1 MKLTIASLAPPSL
14 MIGALFAA
22 APAAAKDVTVHM
34 KTSGQ
39 GGMMVFEPSFIKA
52 QPGDVIHFVPT
63 NPSHNAE
70 TIPTMLPDGVAP
82 SAGLMNKEF
91 VLPVTKP
98 GIYGI
103 KCKPHYAMG
112 MVAVVQ
118 VGNGPSA
125 NLAAAKAVKV
135 PGLGG
140 KRMAA
145 ALAQAK

>member
-1 MKLTIASLAPPSL
+1 MKFVAVAI
-14 MIGALFAA
+14 IAA
-22 APAAAKDVTVHM
+22 ATVASPVLAKDVIVQM
-34 KTSGQ
+34 KTSGK

-63 NPSHNAE
+63 DMSHNAE
-70 TIPTMLPDGVAP
+70 TIPTMLPAGVAP
-82 SAGLMNKEF
+82 SKGGMNKEF
-91 VLPVTKP
+91 VLPVTTP

-103 KCKPHYAMG
+103 KCRPHFPMG

-125 NLAAAKAVKV
+125 NLAAAKAIAM
-135 PGLGG
+135 PGLAG

-145 ALAQAK
+145 ALAMAK

>member
-1 MKLTIASLAPPSL
+1 
-14 MIGALFAA
+14 
-22 APAAAKDVTVHM
+22 
-34 KTSGQ
+34 
-39 GGMMVFEPSFIKA
+39 
-52 QPGDVIHFVPT
+52 
-63 NPSHNAE
+63 
-70 TIPTMLPDGVAP
+70 MLPDGVAP
-82 SAGLMNKEF
+82 SSGLMNKEF

-135 PGLGG
+135 PGLAG